1 MENIEKQGQL
11 LPCPFCGG
19 EASRRYTDSHP
30 KGQEKLHIECDVC
43 NARTDWQ
50 YSRAKLCVEDWW
62 NQRTEPAELRELHK
76 ALNRVE
82 QMFTDASDNNAFTRN
97 HGDGANLAGL
107 PPRDIYEV
115 GRSTL
120 LLALMGQ
127 FTAIKTDTIAAMLKE
142 KENG

>member
-11 LPCPFCGG
+11 SPCPFCGG

-62 NQRTEPAELRELHK
+62 NQRTETAAELRWIPVKTKYPDLPGVYDVTLWDGTISKSAYYVGTFDKSVIAWMPLPTKPYTEP
-76 ALNRVE
+76 AEVE
-82 QMFTDASDNNAFTRN
+82 S
-97 HGDGANLAGL
+97 
-107 PPRDIYEV
+107 
-115 GRSTL
+115 
-120 LLALMGQ
+120 
-127 FTAIKTDTIAAMLKE
+127 AA
-142 KENG
+142 